1 MDSLTQIA
9 LGAAVGEAALGRRVG
24 NVAPAW
30 GAVLGTL
37 PDLDVLLYPFL
48 DPVSEIAVHRGFSHS
63 IVFSVV
69 MAPVVG
75 SLLARLHR
83 TRGAT
88 TGGWSLLAFLA
99 LFTHLALDSFT
110 VYGTQVFWPFSD
122 YPVSFD
128 SIFIIDPLYTAPL
141 AVGALLS
148 VLRGRKGVARG
159 RANAVGLALS
169 GTYLAWTLVA
179 KAWVERDFRAA
190 LDARGIR
197 AEHIMTN
204 PTPLNSILWMGVAEA
219 RDTLWVG
226 LQGLLDGRPTD
237 RFIPVPKRSYL
248 LEGHERDRA
257 VARLAWFSKGW
268 EALEADEQGR
278 IHWNDVRF
286 GRNDAWLATRGD
298 YVFRFAL
305 SRSEAGTFERFD
317 QEFPEARAS
326 VPALR
331 ALVARALEGPP
342 ARIDE
347 PVRLDSGF

>member
-63 IVFSVV
+63 ILFSVV
-69 MAPVVG
+69 MAPVFG
-75 SLLARLHR
+75 RALSRLHR

-88 TGGWSLLAFLA
+88 TVGWSLLAFLA
-99 LFTHLALDSFT
+99 LFTHLVLDSFT

-141 AVGALLS
+141 AIGVVVS
-148 VLRGRKGVARG
+148 VLRRRRGAWPG
-159 RANAVGLALS
+159 RANAVGIALS
-169 GTYLAWTLVA
+169 TAYLAWTVGS
-179 KAWVERDFRAA
+179 KIWIERDFRAA
-190 LDARGIR
+190 VEAKGIR
-197 AEHIMTN
+197 AERIMTN
-204 PTPLNSILWMGVAEA
+204 PTPLNSVLWMGVAES

-226 LQGLLDGRPTD
+226 LRGLLDSGPTD
-237 RFIPVPKRSYL
+237 RFIAVPMRSNL
-248 LEGHERDRA
+248 LEGHDDDRA

-268 EALEADEQGR
+268 RALETDADGR
-278 IHWNDVRF
+278 ILWNDVRF
-286 GRNDAWLATRGD
+286 GRTDAWLAEEGD

-305 SRSEAGTFERFD
+305 DGSEGGPYETFV

-326 VPALR
+326 LPALE
-331 ALVARALEGPP
+331 ALAKRVFGGPGAGSQETGP
-342 ARIDE
+342 R
-347 PVRLDSGF
+347 DSGF